1 MKANFTDSNTRSNL
15 FKWSDLV
22 YPPGANIYPAM
33 GSFSR
38 GNCRPE
44 LRGYVRNF
52 LAVIRLK
59 RDFDDF
65 GRSRLR
71 ALSVLDQAAPPRET
85 PGFKSKCISVFSGR
99 LHDQDWFSF
108 SVFVRRRSSSFRISG
123 VSSVPKS
130 PILKIGRV
138 SISPSTSG
146 LSGSFG
152 IRFAHSSASSIEFTF
167 QIQKPAISSRVSA
180 NGPSVTIRL

>member
-15 FKWSDLV
+15 FKWSDFV

-65 GRSRLR
+65 RSIWTT
-71 ALSVLDQAAPPRET
+71 STFGFGPGGTAAGNRRIQMQMHF
-85 PGFKSKCISVFSGR
+85 GF
-99 LHDQDWFSF
+99 
-108 SVFVRRRSSSFRISG
+108 
-123 VSSVPKS
+123 
-130 PILKIGRV
+130 
-138 SISPSTSG
+138 
-146 LSGSFG
+146 
-152 IRFAHSSASSIEFTF
+152 
-167 QIQKPAISSRVSA
+167 
-180 NGPSVTIRL
+180 